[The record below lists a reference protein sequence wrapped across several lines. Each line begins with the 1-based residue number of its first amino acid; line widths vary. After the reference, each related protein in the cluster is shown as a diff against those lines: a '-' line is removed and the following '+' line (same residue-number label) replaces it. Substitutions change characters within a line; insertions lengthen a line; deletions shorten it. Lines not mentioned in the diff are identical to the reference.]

1 VLLRKYSHSAG
12 LNRGLGLSQY
22 PELSICLIS
31 AFLDENQLTQL
42 ILSRGQ
48 SPATEKAQRD
58 CGRPVVR
65 ARIQVPVYKGLC
77 FGLGYT
83 GYL

>member
-12 LNRGLGLSQY
+12 SNRGLGLSQY

-31 AFLDENQLTQL
+31 AFLDENQL